1 MCFLNLIHVEDK
13 EIDNSSV
20 TYKKSNTNLQKEAQ
34 KNKQKVDKKMDNSGK
49 FDTNSQKESHNNE
62 QEQMK
67 KKNTN
72 ASKQSPTAD
81 DHQPS
86 KASELSTNDDAITST
101 ASSMAS
107 TTIGQCNKYSK
118 SVLDHSDLQMP
129 SPNSSTLTPAKTKK
143 SLVTN
148 GMKAYVVIM

>member
-13 EIDNSSV
+13 EIDNSSE
-20 TYKKSNTNLQKEAQ
+20 TYKKSNTNLQKETQ
-34 KNKQKVDKKMDNSGK
+34 KNKQKVDKKMDNSEK

-67 KKNTN
+67 KKNTS
-72 ASKQSPTAD
+72 ASKQLPTAD

-86 KASELSTNDDAITST
+86 KVSEPLTNDDAITAT

-107 TTIGQCNKYSK
+107 ATTGHSTEYVK
-118 SVLDHSDLQMP
+118 SIHDHSDLQMP
-129 SPNSSTLTPAKTKK
+129 FPNNSTLTAAKTKK